1 MNNEKIERRFLDL
14 VNECEKFTDKNI
26 NNKESEKFV
35 MEEMKKN
42 YKIISEQTPEK
53 INMTY
58 KSLINK
64 TGREMNCSLRSIET
78 IDIIRKK
85 LFITDI
91 WTRETIYST
100 FIIESE
106 KLNRELKELIFDLLS
121 RKDLMTKVRRYEE
134 LITMGDDSYANI
146 SSIMYNFQ
154 KILNE
159 Y

>member
-1 MNNEKIERRFLDL
+1 MNNEKLERRFLDL
-14 VNECEKFTDKNI
+14 INECEKFTDKNI

-35 MEEMKKN
+35 MEELKKN
-42 YKIISEQTPEK
+42 YKILSDQTPEK
-53 INMTY
+53 INMMY

-64 TGREMNCSLRSIET
+64 TGREMNYSLRSIET

-106 KLNRELKELIFDLLS
+106 KLNRELKELVFDLLS
-121 RKDLMTKVRRYEE
+121 RKDLMVKVRKYEE
-134 LITMGDDSYANI
+134 LLTMGDDSYANI
-146 SSIMYNFQ
+146 NSIMYNFK